1 MRSAQWVAVTFLA
14 CAAAG
19 AQAVQGQG
27 LVASA
32 DQLWPRWQGRL
43 ALGTQG
49 SLLHPDAMNADGHAT
64 HVRGAT
70 LLGDYYFSRS
80 LRGTGRGSGYRATS
94 GVFLGSRSGALLS
107 TAPAVG
113 LGGRAFSVDRR
124 PLGGISLPGTDGAG
138 DPSAVPYVGLGYTG
152 SWSKSGWGFS
162 ADFGLMALTHGPGVK
177 LGRGF
182 TPGQNLDDAVRD
194 VRLSPLVQLGVSYSF

>member
-1 MRSAQWVAVTFLA
+1 MRSAPWVAVTVLA

-19 AQAVQGQG
+19 AQAVQGPG

-43 ALGTQG
+43 ALGTQA
-49 SLLHPDAMNADGHAT
+49 SLLHPDAMNSDSAPLS
-64 HVRGAT
+64 VRGAT

-80 LRGTGRGSGYRATS
+80 LRGSGFRATS
-94 GVFLGSRSGALLS
+94 GLFLGSRSTSLLA

-113 LGGRAFSVDRR
+113 LGGRAFNVDRR
-124 PLGGISLPGTDGAG
+124 HLGGISLPGNDGAA
-138 DPSAVPYVGLGYTG
+138 DPAAVPYVGLGYTG

-162 ADFGLMALTHGPGVK
+162 ADFGLMALNHGSAVK
-177 LGRGF
+177 LGRGY
-182 TPGQNLDDAVRD
+182 TGGQNLDDAVRD